1 MPAHLDAS
9 SFRHYL
15 NETFELTNTAILQ
28 GDVHSFV
35 LLEVAEFGELAES
48 GINGQRPFSLLFLDP
63 EGGHLLQRIYT
74 ILHPTLGELGIF
86 IVPISSDTSGTIYQA
101 IFS

>member
-9 SFRHYL
+9 SFRPYL
-15 NETFELTNTAILQ
+15 NETFELTNAPELQ
-28 GDVHSFV
+28 GDAHSFI
-35 LLEVAEFGELAES
+35 LIEVAEFGELEA
-48 GINGQRPFSLLFLDP
+48 NNLTGQRPFSLLFLDP
-63 EGGHLLQRIYT
+63 AGGYLVQRIYT
-74 ILHPTLGELGIF
+74 LVHPTLGELAIF